1 MVRGGQQR
9 SVAFCIAAALIVF
22 ILLPSRRT
30 TETGLISSKRAAGQ
44 RKWDVDHT
52 VGNLQYRHGVS
63 ADRPPRCLVFHHI
76 PKTGG
81 TATLNMLLAQVAL
94 ALGTEIA
101 FFPYKKIIHLMR
113 QGSEDLRELRER
125 IVYSGHWTPRFV
137 DTLLPHRNC
146 TRFTVLREPV
156 ARVISAFNYHLKRFD
171 QWDAC
176 LLRNPS
182 PTHIPINKTHCT
194 NQWNYN
200 NDMTRFMADLGASWD
215 LYDYDHYPAPV
226 TEASLEAAKKNLLT
240 MDHVCFIDN
249 LKPCFSRIAVL
260 FNVTL
265 DFNARIVNNSA
276 SSEEGLAAW
285 KMKNMANFTS
295 TTREQVTKANTF
307 DVRLYQWAEQTFRN
321 RPEK

>member
-1 MVRGGQQR
+1 
-9 SVAFCIAAALIVF
+9 
-22 ILLPSRRT
+22 
-30 TETGLISSKRAAGQ
+30 
-44 RKWDVDHT
+44 
-52 VGNLQYRHGVS
+52 
-63 ADRPPRCLVFHHI
+63 
-76 PKTGG
+76 
-81 TATLNMLLAQVAL
+81 MLLAQVAL

-113 QGSEDLRELRER
+113 EGSEDLRDLRER

-215 LYDYDHYPAPV
+215 LYDYDNYPAPV